1 MTENIKSNNTGVD
14 GMQCSTSNQIK
25 SVKSKWR
32 IIHDFIKKTEAAE
45 LVILK
50 TLSHEPSNDISLER
64 FDALTVMAIN
74 TCLNK
79 DADKSSI
86 EDVTDML
93 TYRINNAF
101 ALTQKLA
108 KIVSDKHLSRLQQV
122 LMSAA
127 KSKMEAMK
135 AFEELNRE

>member
-1 MTENIKSNNTGVD
+1 MTENIKSNNTSVEEMHGF
-14 GMQCSTSNQIK
+14 TSNQIK

-50 TLSHEPSNDISLER
+50 TIEHNDDISIDR

-74 TCLNK
+74 SCLNK

-93 TYRINNAF
+93 THRINNAF
-101 ALTQKLA
+101 AFSQKLA
-108 KIVSDKHLSRLQQV
+108 KVVSGKHMARIQQV

-127 KSKMEAMK
+127 KSKVEAMK
-135 AFEELNRE
+135 AFEVLTRK